1 MVSNIIWYNVNIYR
15 KGEFMKSYIKWL
27 DQSSKLVKVLL
38 ALPFLD
44 GIFWGLYRLFKG
56 IVKNDGF
63 AIIMGIIWIF
73 VGAAILWIIDIITLV
88 FTGKVILD

>member
-1 MVSNIIWYNVNIYR
+1 
-15 KGEFMKSYIKWL
+15 MKSYIQWL

-56 IVKNDGF
+56 IVKNDGL
-63 AIIMGIIWIF
+63 AIVMGIIWIF

-88 FTGKVILD
+88 MTGKVILD